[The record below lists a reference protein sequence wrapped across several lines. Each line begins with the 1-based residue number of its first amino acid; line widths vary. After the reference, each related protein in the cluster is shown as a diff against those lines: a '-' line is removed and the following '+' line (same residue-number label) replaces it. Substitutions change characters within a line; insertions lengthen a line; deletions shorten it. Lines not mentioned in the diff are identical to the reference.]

1 MALLATWA
9 PPPLIH
15 DERRRLGRL
24 RLRRLGRLGRAHNI
38 SPLLGKQLV
47 LELDE
52 LEVGV
57 ALEEGLPWLPS
68 HIIWREP
75 LPLHED
81 LIGAMLKARP
91 PHSSRSQDHPP
102 IMNGG
107 GNGGVDVGES
117 PWKGF
122 SKPTWKT
129 LWRRDPSG
137 SCRR

>member
-1 MALLATWA
+1 MALLATCA
-9 PPPLIH
+9 PPPPVR
-15 DERRRLGRL
+15 DQRRRLGHL
-24 RLRRLGRLGRAHNI
+24 RLRRLGRLGLAHNI
-38 SPLLGKQLV
+38 SPFLWKQLV
-47 LELDE
+47 LE

-107 GNGGVDVGES
+107 GNGGVDAGES